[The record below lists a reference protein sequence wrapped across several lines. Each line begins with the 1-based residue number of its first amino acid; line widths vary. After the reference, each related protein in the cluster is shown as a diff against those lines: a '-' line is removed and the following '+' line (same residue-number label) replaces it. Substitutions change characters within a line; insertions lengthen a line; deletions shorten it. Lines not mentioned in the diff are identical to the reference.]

1 MDRYNDLLKGEM
13 KFNVFG
19 MGIGENCMPH
29 RTIDLNT
36 DLRWGQVVSMPC
48 SLKFIYHAMNEA

>member
-1 MDRYNDLLKGEM
+1 M
-13 KFNVFG
+13 KFNIFG

-48 SLKFIYHAMNEA
+48 SLKFIYHVMNEA